1 MQTEQE
7 TMESTKKFENL
18 TWVDL
23 KIIDDEL
30 KSVKAFYVKSLN
42 YRELWI
48 VCSQLKIKGVKISM
62 KEQMIKKLVSLHH

>member
-42 YRELWI
+42 YREL
-48 VCSQLKIKGVKISM
+48 
-62 KEQMIKKLVSLHH
+62 